1 MVELSQYLQ
10 VGRQERKLFLM
21 DSRHPTLH
29 LTLSWNNPSGEID
42 LHLTRE
48 LPDKTKLYGSIAKLT
63 KESITG
69 FFSSV
74 VPLFETEFAPLALSF
89 LQNSKSVRPG
99 WLGRKGYVILW
110 LTNEEHLSWVTKFAH
125 KKSKNR
131 YRIYQSSINNLNHF
145 EEIEEHLYEPAILH
159 EIAARG
165 ERGWIQAL
173 RLRGRK
179 RRRRVIIHL
188 TYVRWPDGRVS
199 WIPIDR
205 LVLALRGLMK
215 KTEDTVFKPL
225 KESLRE
231 MLSTIY
237 AELRLHELGIER
249 DKFISL

>member
-1 MVELSQYLQ
+1 MELSQYLQ
-10 VGRQERKLFLM
+10 VGRQERKLFLL
-21 DSRHPTLH
+21 DSRYPTLH
-29 LTLSWNNPSGEID
+29 LTISWNNPSGEID

-48 LPDKTKLYGSIAKLT
+48 LPDKTKRYGSIAKLT

-69 FFSSV
+69 FFDSV
-74 VPLFETEFAPLALSF
+74 MPLFETEFAPLALSF
-89 LQNSKSVRPG
+89 LQNARPVRPG
-99 WLGRKGYVILW
+99 WLRRKGYLILW
-110 LTNEEHLSWVTKFAH
+110 LPTEEHLSWVTKFAH
-125 KKSKNR
+125 KKSKNK

-179 RRRRVIIHL
+179 RRRKENIHL

-205 LVLALRGLMK
+205 FVLALRDLMK
-215 KTEDTVFKPL
+215 KTEDSVFKPL
-225 KESLRE
+225 TESLRKR
-231 MLSTIY
+231 LGVIY
-237 AELRLHELGIER
+237 DDLRLHELDVER
-249 DKFISL
+249 DKFTSF